1 MIDWPG
7 DADAGPVFVIDTSA
21 LCVTAVETLAVL
33 FPGTGSLT
41 PVAETLALFETEPV
55 AVVAIEYVL
64 TIVALWPAASEANEH
79 G

>member
-1 MIDWPG
+1 MTIESGVPD
-7 DADAGPVFVIDTSA
+7 V
-21 LCVTAVETLAVL
+21 
-33 FPGTGSLT
+33 
-41 PVAETLALFETEPV
+41 TLALFETEPV